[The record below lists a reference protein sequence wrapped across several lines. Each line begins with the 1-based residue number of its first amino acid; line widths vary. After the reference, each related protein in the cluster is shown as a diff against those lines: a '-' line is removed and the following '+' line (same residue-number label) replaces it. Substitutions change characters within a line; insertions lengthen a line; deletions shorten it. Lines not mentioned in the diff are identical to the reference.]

1 MKREASASN
10 ELNSGAAPA
19 TVDEKADSLK
29 FLPDFKPLYQQV
41 WEGEAV
47 KTLVSPETGPVIAQ
61 HLGTIHSGVS
71 EEDNMHTLKRC
82 ALVAF
87 FSAVSVYSQANE
99 PIESITVSA
108 TPIAIDDAGS
118 SISIISREDIL
129 RRNAPT
135 VQALLREVPGFAV
148 SQQGSEG
155 AISQLRVRGAEANQV
170 LVLINGI
177 EANDPAQG
185 SEFDFSQLTTHDI
198 ERIEIVRGPQ
208 SALWG
213 SEAMA
218 GVIHIITMPGAE
230 VSGFEIGAEAGSFS
244 TSRATL
250 DARHAGSKHQVK
262 FSANYLDSEGTNI
275 SRTGSEDDGLE
286 NITAGLSGRYQA
298 TDRVSLAYTARYTD
312 RKAEFD
318 GTDFFTTGLPTDT
331 EYETESEYLYTGITL
346 QHTLTDLFD
355 HSLDISRAD
364 SDNETYDGNP
374 QNSVTRATRDAIRYQ
389 LNMVGAANRL
399 SLLLE
404 HETEDYEQRGPIVF
418 GDPNKDLDTET
429 DSVAVEYRYDSEQF
443 NLSASVRRDN
453 NSEFDDATSWRLT
466 GNTHIAGANLFASVG
481 ESIKNPSFTERFG
494 FFNNFIGNPE
504 LKPEESFHWEIGVR
518 KGFAENQ
525 INLALTYFDADL
537 ENEING
543 FVFDPVTFGF
553 TSANVDGRSER
564 SGIEL
569 ELGYAPNSRFDMA
582 MAYTYLD
589 ATQEDFTGNDVTEV
603 RRPEHVASLTMNY
616 TWPKAGI
623 NFVASY
629 TGDQE
634 DDYFPP
640 FPPFQERVELG
651 AYTLVSVS
659 GYYNLND
666 TVTLTARME
675 NMTDEDYEQVYGYE
689 SPGFGGYLGLRVSM

>member
-1 MKREASASN
+1 
-10 ELNSGAAPA
+10 
-19 TVDEKADSLK
+19 
-29 FLPDFKPLYQQV
+29 
-41 WEGEAV
+41 
-47 KTLVSPETGPVIAQ
+47 
-61 HLGTIHSGVS
+61 
-71 EEDNMHTLKRC
+71 MHTLKRC
-82 ALVAF
+82 ALVAL
-87 FSAVSVYSQANE
+87 FSTLSVYSQAEE

-118 SISIISREDIL
+118 SISIITREDIL

-148 SQQGSEG
+148 SQQGSDG
-155 AISQLRVRGAEANQV
+155 SISQLRVRGAEANQV

-177 EANDPAQG
+177 EANDPSQG

-213 SEAMA
+213 TDAMA
-218 GVIHIITMPGAE
+218 GVIHIITAPGTE
-230 VSGFEIGAEAGSFS
+230 TSGVDVAIEAGSFS
-244 TSRATL
+244 TSRASL
-250 DARHAGSKHQVK
+250 DVLHAGTKHQVK
-262 FSANYLDSEGTNI
+262 FSANYLDSDGTNI
-275 SRTGSEDDGLE
+275 SRVGSEDDGLE

-298 TDRVSLAYTARYTD
+298 TDRFTLAYTARYTD
-312 RKAEFD
+312 RTAEFD
-318 GTDFFTTGLPTDT
+318 GTDFFTTGLPTDA
-331 EYETESEYLYTGITL
+331 EYETDSEYLYAGVSL
-346 QHTLTDLFD
+346 QHTLTDLLD
-355 HSLDISRAD
+355 HSLDVSRAD
-364 SDNETYDGNP
+364 SDNETYEGNP
-374 QNSVTRATRDAIRYQ
+374 QKSVTRATRDAIRYQ

-466 GNTHIAGANLFASVG
+466 ANTRLGGTSLFTSIG

-494 FFNNFIGNPE
+494 FFNNFIGNPD
-504 LKPEESFHWEIGVR
+504 LQPEESLHWEVGARRAFSDDQLTI
-518 KGFAENQ
+518 
-525 INLALTYFDADL
+525 ALTYFEANL

-543 FVFDPVTFGF
+543 FVFDPITFGF
-553 TSANVDGRSER
+553 TSANVDGESER
-564 SGIEL
+564 SGVEL
-569 ELGYAPNSRFDMA
+569 ELGYAPNNRFDMA
-582 MAYTYLD
+582 LAYTYLD
-589 ATQEDFTGNDVTEV
+589 ATQEDLTGSDVTEV

-616 TWPKAGI
+616 TWPSAGI
-623 NFVASY
+623 NFVASH

-640 FPPFQERVELG
+640 FPPYQERVELG
-651 AYTLVSVS
+651 AYTLVSLS
-659 GYYNLND
+659 GYYSLND
-666 TVTLTARME
+666 SVTLTARME
-675 NMTDEDYEQVYGYE
+675 NMSDEDYEQVYGYE
-689 SPGFGGYLGLRVSM
+689 SPGFGGYLGLRISM